1 LPDIPPS
8 PKLKKEK
15 QVILCN
21 YFKKSNTSSP
31 KIGLFWI
38 VCGRMSVANKKI
50 MYGRLY
56 SLLKDQFEL
65 VSNYSPQGDQPE
77 AIQKLV
83 QGINEGKRHQTLLG
97 ATGTGKTFSISNV
110 IKEVNKPTLII
121 AHNKTLAGQL
131 YSEFKEFFPNNAVEY
146 FVSYYD
152 YFQPEAYVPSTDTF
166 IEKDSSVNDEIDK
179 LRHSATS
186 ALLER
191 RDVIVIASVSCIYG
205 LGSPEEYREMVLSL
219 RVGMEIERNQLLH
232 RLVDIQYERNDI
244 DFKRGTFRV
253 RGDVVEIFP
262 VSRDEHCIRVE
273 FFGDELE
280 RIREV
285 DALTGEIIGERDH
298 VAIFPAS
305 HFVTREEKMR
315 IAIANIEK
323 ELAERLAE
331 LRENGKLLE
340 AQRLEQRTNY
350 DLEMMREMGFCS
362 GIENYSRHLTLR
374 EAGSTPY
381 TLLDYFP
388 RDFLIVIDESHVT
401 LPQIRGMFNGDQA
414 RKNVLVEHGFRL
426 PSALDNRPLMF
437 NEFEEHVNQII
448 FVSATPGPYE
458 AEHTPEMIQQIIRPT
473 GLLDPNIDVR
483 PIQGQIDDLI
493 GEIQERITK
502 NERVLV
508 TTLTKKM
515 SEDLTDYLK
524 EIGIKVQYLHS
535 EVKTLERI
543 EIIRDLRIGKYDVL
557 VGINLLREGL
567 DIPEVSLVAILDADK
582 EGFLRSERSLIQTI
596 GRAARNANGHVIM
609 YADKMTNSME
619 IAINETKRRRAIQEE
634 YNEKHG
640 ITPKTI
646 QKGIRDVIRAT
657 HAAEEQEEYT
667 PTKTITKMTKKE
679 REKVIADME
688 KEMKEAAKALN
699 FERAAELRDLILELK
714 AEG

>member
-1 LPDIPPS
+1 M
-8 PKLKKEK
+8 EK
-15 QVILCN
+15 
-21 YFKKSNTSSP
+21 T
-31 KIGLFWI
+31 
-38 VCGRMSVANKKI
+38 
-50 MYGRLY
+50 
-56 SLLKDQFEL
+56 KDQFQL
-65 VSNYSPQGDQPE
+65 VSKYQPQGDQPQ
-77 AIQKLV
+77 AIKELV
-83 QGINEGKRHQTLLG
+83 AGLKNGKKHQTLLG
-97 ATGTGKTFSISNV
+97 ATGTGKTFTISNV

-152 YFQPEAYVPSTDTF
+152 YYQPEAYVPQTDTY
-166 IEKDSSVNDEIDK
+166 IEKDASINDEIDK

-186 ALLER
+186 ALFER
-191 RDVIVIASVSCIYG
+191 RDVIIIASVSCIYG
-205 LGSPEEYREMVLSL
+205 LGSPEEYKELVLSL
-219 RVGMEIERNQLLH
+219 RVGTEIERNELL
-232 RLVDIQYERNDI
+232 RKLVDIQYTRNDI
-244 DFKRGTFRV
+244 DFHRGTFRV

-262 VSRDEHCIRVE
+262 SSRDEHCIRVE
-273 FFGDELE
+273 FFGDEID

-285 DALTGEIIGERDH
+285 DALTGEIIGEREH
-298 VAIFPAS
+298 VAIYPAS
-305 HFVTREEKMR
+305 HYVTREEKMQV
-315 IAIANIEK
+315 AIKNIEQELQERLK
-323 ELAERLAE
+323 ELRAQ
-331 LRENGKLLE
+331 GKLLE

-374 EAGSTPY
+374 EAGATPY

-388 RDFLIVIDESHVT
+388 EDFLIVVDESHVT
-401 LPQIRGMFNGDQA
+401 IPQIRGMYNGDQA

-437 NEFEEHVNQII
+437 EEFEKHINQII
-448 FVSATPGPYE
+448 YVSATPGPYE
-458 AEHTPEMIQQIIRPT
+458 LEHCPTVVEQIIRPT
-473 GLLDPNIDVR
+473 GLLDPIIEVR
-483 PIQGQIDDLI
+483 PIKGQIDDLI
-493 GEIQERITK
+493 GEIQERIRK

-543 EIIRDLRIGKYDVL
+543 EIIRDLRLGKYDVI

-596 GRAARNANGHVIM
+596 GRAARNANGKVIM
-609 YADKMTNSME
+609 YADQITRSMDF
-619 IAINETKRRRAIQEE
+619 AINETKRRRQIQEE
-634 YNEKHG
+634 YNRKHG

-646 QKGIRDVIRAT
+646 QKEIHDVIRAT
-657 HAAEEQEEYT
+657 IAAEEQEEYST
-667 PTKTITKMTKKE
+667 TDKYGKLSKKE
-679 REKVIADME
+679 REKLIQKLEA
-688 KEMKEAAKALN
+688 EMKEAAKALD
-699 FERAAELRDLILELK
+699 FERAAELRDLVLELK
-714 AEG
+714 AER